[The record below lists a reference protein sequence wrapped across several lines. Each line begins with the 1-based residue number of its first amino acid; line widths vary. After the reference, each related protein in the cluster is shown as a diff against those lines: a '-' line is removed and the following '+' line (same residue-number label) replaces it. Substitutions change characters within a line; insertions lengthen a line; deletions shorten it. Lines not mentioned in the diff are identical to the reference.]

1 MATKLKQLQGHMLL
15 SSLVWFLS
23 SLDSIAS
30 IIISNSTTLKLMPL
44 SVLDTFIHKTKKLY
58 LDTRTQRNLAKLND
72 ELYEVHQIMTH
83 NVQEVLGV
91 GEKLDCKISIVFC
104 QRLVMSIAV

>member
-30 IIISNSTTLKLMPL
+30 FIISNSTTLKLMPL

-58 LDTRTQRNLAKLND
+58 FDIRTQRN
-72 ELYEVHQIMTH
+72 HT
-83 NVQEVLGV
+83 
-91 GEKLDCKISIVFC
+91 
-104 QRLVMSIAV
+104 